1 MKIVIAEKI
10 SSSAVKMLRQE
21 PGWRVVTHDQ
31 VEPGRL
37 AEHVADADA
46 LIVRSA
52 VHADAA
58 LLDRA
63 RRLRVIGRAGVGV
76 DNVDLDAATKRG
88 ICVMNTPGANAVAV
102 AEHTIGLMLAMARS
116 IPRADS
122 SLRQGRWDKKSL
134 EGTELRNKTLGI
146 FGLGRIGM
154 EVARRA
160 QAFGMTVMAHD
171 PYVTPAVAA
180 EKGIAIVTADEL
192 YAATDYI
199 TLHVGLTPQTA
210 GMINSASIAKMKEG
224 VRLVNC
230 ARGELVDE
238 AALADALQ
246 SEHVAGAA
254 IDVFQEEP
262 PTHSPLLALPNAI
275 LTPHIAGS
283 TKEAQE
289 AIGVQIAQQVKE
301 YLKKGVL
308 QNAVNVPSV
317 TGEEYAEM
325 LPYIGL
331 AEKLGSFV
339 AQAVDGNLEEISL
352 HYGGRISQWKTDL
365 VRNAAIMGVL
375 CEAYEHANLVNA
387 AGIAKERGIRITE
400 SAKKPELGEAD
411 ILTIHLR
418 TSAGEEQVRGTVLH
432 HNSPRLLAIGNIDIE
447 ARLERDLLYM
457 HNLDVPG
464 VVGKM
469 GTILANANI
478 NIADLSL
485 GRTGE
490 NGNGPRMAISV
501 VRVDSPVPESVLAE
515 LRRISAVT
523 LAKAIH
529 LPGETVER
537 TLAAAD

>member
-10 SSSAVKMLRQE
+10 SSSAVNLLRQE
-21 PGWRVVTHDQ
+21 TGWRIVNHDQ
-31 VEPGRL
+31 IEPGRL
-37 AEHVADADA
+37 AEQVADADA

-52 VHADAA
+52 VQANAS
-58 LLDRA
+58 LLGTA
-63 RRLRVIGRAGVGV
+63 RKLRVIGRAGVGV

-102 AEHTIGLMLAMARS
+102 AEHTMGLMLAMARL
-116 IPRADS
+116 IPRADA
-122 SLRQGRWDKKSL
+122 SLKQGKWDKKSL
-134 EGTELRNKTLGI
+134 EGSELRGKTLGV

-160 QAFGMTVMAHD
+160 QAFGMAVVAHD
-171 PYVTPAVAA
+171 PYVTKVVAA
-180 EKGIAIVTADEL
+180 EKGVTLVDADQL
-192 YAATDYI
+192 FATADYI

-210 GMINSASIAKMKEG
+210 RMINSETIARMKDG
-224 VRLVNC
+224 ARLVNC

-238 AALADALQ
+238 IALAHALQ
-246 SEHVAGAA
+246 SGHLAGAA
-254 IDVFQEEP
+254 IDVFDEEP
-262 PTHSPLLALPNAI
+262 PTHSPLLGLANTI
-275 LTPHIAGS
+275 LTPHVAGS

-289 AIGVQIAQQVKE
+289 AVGVQIAQQVKE
-301 YLKKGVL
+301 YLKTGVI

-339 AQAVDGNLEEISL
+339 AQVLEGNLEEISL
-352 HYGGRISQWKTDL
+352 RYGGRISSWKTDL
-365 VRNAAIMGVL
+365 IRNATIMGVL
-375 CEAYEHANLVNA
+375 CRAYEHANVVNA
-387 AGIAKERGIRITE
+387 ASIAKERGIRILE
-400 SAKKPELGEAD
+400 KSDEPSPGIAD
-411 ILTIHLR
+411 VLTIKLR

-432 HNSPRLLAIGNIDIE
+432 QNSPRLLAIDGVDIE
-447 ARLERDLLYM
+447 ARLDRDLLYM

-469 GTILANANI
+469 GTILAHANI

-485 GRTGE
+485 GRTEE
-490 NGNGPRMAISV
+490 NGNGPRKAISV

-523 LAKAIH
+523 LAKAIA
-529 LPGETVER
+529 LPGEEIER